1 MGAVFGVFAGFYYWF
16 PKFTGMRFNEL
27 YGRLHFWVFFVGVN
41 VTFFPMHFLGLQ
53 GMPRRIPD
61 YPDIYAYWNYVASVG
76 SLISVIS
83 VFIFLGNLIWS
94 LESGETLSRRF
105 ENLPHLD
112 RWFRT
117 LPEYTSGPKFSQLC
131 KYGLYRV
138 SAYPHGHYTD
148 LVDLTFEWWHRFD
161 FYLQNNEVPEPMFMF
176 NTLQNVPNFPWTFSS
191 FYFPRLD
198 TRNS

>member
-1 MGAVFGVFAGFYYWF
+1 
-16 PKFTGMRFNEL
+16 
-27 YGRLHFWVFFVGVN
+27 
-41 VTFFPMHFLGLQ
+41 
-53 GMPRRIPD
+53 
-61 YPDIYAYWNYVASVG
+61 VASVG

-198 TRNS
+198 TRSN